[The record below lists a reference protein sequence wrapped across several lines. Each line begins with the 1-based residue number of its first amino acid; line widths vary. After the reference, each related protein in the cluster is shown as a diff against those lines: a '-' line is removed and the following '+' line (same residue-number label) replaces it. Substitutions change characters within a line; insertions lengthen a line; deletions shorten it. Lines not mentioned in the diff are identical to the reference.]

1 MSGKPIAL
9 SLLASMLVMS
19 ACSNNDNPILGGVNN
34 VETPSNNQG
43 APLVIDPGTLSL
55 EVGKSQ
61 KVATLFNQDGTIKRD
76 LPTTWSSMDQNIVTV
91 DAQGN
96 VTALRPGNARIKAVT
111 LSNEATALVTV
122 TPAGIASVAPTSPNP
137 TPSASGGLGTI
148 ANPDDPSANPLL
160 AKLRSIVVRPENEAV
175 QPTMFKFS
183 RLGETRKFIAEG
195 LDSEG
200 QKIETLTFSW
210 SSSDEN
216 IATVNSTGV
225 ITAKATGTSNLIA
238 SAGNVQSNI
247 VQVVVQEGT
256 IRAHIRFTE

>member
-1 MSGKPIAL
+1 MSGNRLAL
-9 SLLASMLVMS
+9 SLLASMLVLS
-19 ACSNNDNPILGGVNN
+19 ACSNNDNPILGGTNAVG
-34 VETPSNNQG
+34 VENNNQG
-43 APLVIDPGTLSL
+43 SPLVIDPGTLSL

-76 LPTTWSSMDQNIVTV
+76 LPTTWSSLDQSIVTV

-96 VTALRPGNARIKAVT
+96 VTALRPGNVRIKAVT
-111 LSNEATALVTV
+111 LNNEATALVTV
-122 TPAGIASVAPTSPNP
+122 TPASSTSTGSPNP

-148 ANPDDPSANPLL
+148 ANPDDPNANPLL
-160 AKLRSIVVRPENEAV
+160 AKLRSIVVRPENESV

-183 RLGETRKFIAEG
+183 RLNETRKFIAEG

-200 QKIETLTFSW
+200 QKIDTLTFTW

-225 ITAKATGTSNLIA
+225 VTAKATGTSNLIA
-238 SAGNVQSNI
+238 SAGNVTSNI